1 MRIMW
6 VIRPAEGG
14 MLSHISQLLV
24 GLADQ
29 EILIAA
35 PRSLEDLA
43 KGRRFFPVEI
53 GDGLSLRAD
62 LRAAGELRRLV
73 RSLQPQLV
81 HSHGLKAALVTAA
94 ALSLYPKRP
103 RLVFTVHNN
112 LPQPKAVISQMAY
125 GVALRRM
132 FRLMDMVITVSEAL
146 RDRLVEYAAPDRVIT
161 IRNGIP
167 VERFRGYPRA
177 AVRAELEIPETA
189 KIVGMTARLIAG
201 KGITTALEAVSLLTR
216 IVPDLHFVVVGD
228 GPERGKFESYG
239 EALGL
244 AKRVHFLGWREDVP
258 RLMAGWDMFILPSS
272 SEGFSLSVLEA
283 MASGLP
289 VVVSDLDSMREAVVV
304 GKSGYLTKPGDAPEL
319 AAAILNVLRDPRR
332 ARQMGEFNRER
343 AAALFGQEQ
352 MIACTRAVY
361 EGLNHS

>member
-239 EALGL
+239 GIGPCQTNSWVAGRC
-244 AKRVHFLGWREDVP
+244 AGS
-258 RLMAGWDMFILPSS
+258 AGWDVFILPSS

-352 MIACTRAVY
+352 MIALPVQY
-361 EGLNHS
+361 MKG